1 MWGIND
7 AAGVRPVTRL
17 VTVKVMV
24 SSGSSINSDHDIRA
38 AVDGSHLS
46 GLDDGDLG
54 LVLVGARRLVLE
66 AGHTLHRQGE
76 TSPHCEMVISGLIRV
91 YVTAPDGRTM
101 TVRYCRR
108 GALIGVASLFEPSF
122 SLPATIQAVT
132 DSTVLRLAPT
142 SLKNAARNHSAVSGV
157 LLAELSE
164 RAMAFVAE
172 IPGGAFATVRQR
184 VARHL
189 LDLASGAQTGP
200 ELVARIG
207 QQDLADAVGSVREVV
222 VRSLRELREEGLV
235 ETGRNRVVIL
245 DPEKLLDEAGA
256 PARAE

>member
-1 MWGIND
+1 M
-7 AAGVRPVTRL
+7 A
-17 VTVKVMV
+17 K
-24 SSGSSINSDHDIRA
+24 
-38 AVDGSHLS
+38 SHLS
-46 GLDDGDLG
+46 GLSDEELG
-54 LVLVGARRLVLE
+54 QVLAGARRQVLE

-76 TSPHCEMVISGLIRV
+76 TAAHCEVVISGLIRV

-122 SLPATIQAVT
+122 MLPATIQAVT
-132 DSTVLRLAPT
+132 DSIVLRLVPHNIE
-142 SLKNAARNHSAVSGV
+142 NATRSRSAVSGA

-172 IPGGAFATVRQR
+172 IPGGAFATIRQR

-189 LDLASGAQTGP
+189 LDLATGAQKGR

-235 ETGRNRVVIL
+235 ETGRNKVVIL
-245 DPEKLLDEAGA
+245 DPEKLLDEANA